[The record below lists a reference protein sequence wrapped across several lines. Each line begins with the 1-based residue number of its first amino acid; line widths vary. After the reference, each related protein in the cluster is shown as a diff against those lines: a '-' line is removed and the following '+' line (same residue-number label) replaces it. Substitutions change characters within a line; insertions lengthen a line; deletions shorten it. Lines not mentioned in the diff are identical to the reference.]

1 MAAFGRKRTLKTLA
15 FCQRECPL
23 SGKADIGL
31 PEIFRLLDR
40 VKYFLAALF
49 QRKYYRVSFDSM
61 LANQLLSGVRQN
73 ALAFWTPKA
82 GRRAENRP
90 KAIRVNLSGR
100 ATNHKW
106 GQTPFFMLCAKG

>member
-61 LANQLLSGVRQN
+61 LANQLLMLDRLPVFELG
-73 ALAFWTPKA
+73 
-82 GRRAENRP
+82 GREFDKTR
-90 KAIRVNLSGR
+90 
-100 ATNHKW
+100 
-106 GQTPFFMLCAKG
+106 